1 MLNAPFQKEISAN
14 YNKAN
19 SAFLHSEQ
27 CRENRAMRRVAL
39 KNIRKKNTQ
48 KFVYWS
54 IFGICCFFTQL
65 IILGW
70 LV

>member
-1 MLNAPFQKEISAN
+1 MNIPFTKEIREN

-19 SAFLHSEQ
+19 SAYLHSEK
-27 CRENRAMRRVAL
+27 CRENRAARRVAL
-39 KNIRKKNTQ
+39 KNIRKKNLQ

-54 IFGICCFFTQL
+54 IFTICCFFTQL

-70 LV
+70 FI